1 MASDLLQI
9 GLSGTRAARAAL
21 DVAAQNIANASTPGY
36 VRRTVRL
43 EELASAGSV
52 GQIGD
57 ISLSGVRVAGVTRNA
72 DLFRQSELR
81 RTGSDA
87 ARASAE
93 VAGLENVEAALE
105 QSGLYPAIVRFEA
118 SLQRLAADPVELSL
132 RAEVLADAR
141 TMAQTI
147 TIADTALNGA
157 GDALRFEASDGVEQ
171 VNLLAGELARVNLR
185 LSRASDATSDQT
197 ALLDQRDELL
207 RRISVY
213 ADISTSIA
221 ANHTVEVRIGG
232 AAGPQLVSV
241 GTANPLAMAT
251 AADGT
256 VSFTLG
262 GGAVSLAA
270 GELAGTAQALTTLA
284 AMHDR
289 LDSLASTLAAAANG
303 AQTGGV
309 ALDGSAGQPLF
320 SGTSAATIAVALS
333 DGAQLATA
341 PAGAGAGSRD
351 PANLDVLRDAL
362 ASAGVAEQADAMLFA
377 ISGMVAGRSTTRD
390 ALQLIADTAAIALE
404 AQAGVDL
411 DQEAANLLRFQ
422 QAFQAS
428 GKAMQVAATLF
439 DTLMEIR

>member
-1 MASDLLQI
+1 
-9 GLSGTRAARAAL
+9 
-21 DVAAQNIANASTPGY
+21 
-36 VRRTVRL
+36 
-43 EELASAGSV
+43 
-52 GQIGD
+52 
-57 ISLSGVRVAGVTRNA
+57 
-72 DLFRQSELR
+72 
-81 RTGSDA
+81 
-87 ARASAE
+87 
-93 VAGLENVEAALE
+93 
-105 QSGLYPAIVRFEA
+105 
-118 SLQRLAADPVELSL
+118 
-132 RAEVLADAR
+132 
-141 TMAQTI
+141 
-147 TIADTALNGA
+147 
-157 GDALRFEASDGVEQ
+157 
-171 VNLLAGELARVNLR
+171 
-185 LSRASDATSDQT
+185 
-197 ALLDQRDELL
+197 
-207 RRISVY
+207 
-213 ADISTSIA
+213 
-221 ANHTVEVRIGG
+221 
-232 AAGPQLVSV
+232 
-241 GTANPLAMAT
+241 
-251 AADGT
+251 
-256 VSFTLG
+256 
-262 GGAVSLAA
+262 VSLAA

-351 PANLDVLRDAL
+351 PANLDVLRNAL